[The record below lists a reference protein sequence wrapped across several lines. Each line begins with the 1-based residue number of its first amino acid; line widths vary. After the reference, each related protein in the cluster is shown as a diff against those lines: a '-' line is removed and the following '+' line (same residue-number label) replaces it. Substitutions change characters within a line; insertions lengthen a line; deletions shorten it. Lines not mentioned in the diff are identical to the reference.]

1 MIKLGGFILAAQ
13 LEHSCSRRNTACGTS
28 MYMAP
33 EVYDGN
39 TCLKSDIWSLGIS
52 IIEMAENKNPFAEDT
67 PIQVMEKVCFKEPP
81 SFTSS
86 SWSSDLRDFV
96 KRCLQMDVDERASV
110 NDLLK
115 VRVTSRSNE

>member
-1 MIKLGGFILAAQ
+1 MIKLGDFGLAVQ
-13 LEHSCSRRNTACGTS
+13 LEHSCSKRNTTCGTS
-28 MYMAP
+28 LYMAP